1 MKNNKNTKMII
12 DEGVANLIFK
22 KRGDS
27 LVAYVSIVEGDFYG
41 VSNNTHLPSHKIIAP
56 KNWGILPY
64 VNYRC
69 DIQLNRETGIYEVTS
84 ANPIK
89 YNISVYS
96 KKDKDGSRKIIA
108 QIGKHR
114 VYLDPTNGA
123 TENSR
128 TLDGAIRAV
137 NMIANNF
144 DKIAVINEIKRLYE
158 LHFGS
163 K

>member
-1 MKNNKNTKMII
+1 M
-12 DEGVANLIFK
+12 
-22 KRGDS
+22 
-27 LVAYVSIVEGDFYG
+27 
-41 VSNNTHLPSHKIIAP
+41 
-56 KNWGILPY
+56 PY

-89 YNISVYS
+89 YNTSVYTR
-96 KKDKDGSRKIIA
+96 KDKDGSRKIIA
-108 QIGKHR
+108 QIGMRR

-137 NMIANNF
+137 NMITNNF
-144 DKIAVINEIKRLYE
+144 DKIGVISEIKRLYE